1 MKRWLGI
8 GQDSAKKY
16 AEGLEASEAEV
27 AGAAQGLVD
36 AAVDQ
41 IEAGNAEFSK
51 AVDSVMLGAVGKVK
65 TDLVG
70 EAKDAGKA
78 LIDGLGF
85 GITSGLPSLDSVI
98 GDVGTFTQDSFE
110 SKFGIKSP
118 ARMTQEIGRQI
129 AEGLAVGL
137 TDGKPEVIAGAEGV
151 GESLHSA
158 FSQIMD
164 DIKTM
169 MRNELSDLIEGVITG
184 EMTLGDALVSLF
196 QSIRDTLLSSGI
208 DTAVDWALGQVNR
221 LISGAGATA
230 AGTAA
235 GTAATGAAAGAS
247 TIASAAA
254 LAAIPIAIGT
264 SDVIAQG
271 VHKANL
277 WITKFLQDIGLQ
289 KAHFQHGGLVQGALG
304 EPVPIVA
311 HAGERVLTVEE
322 NRSLF
327 DYTMFAEAVKA
338 GVYDAMDEL
347 LPGKE
352 RPLILQ
358 VGETPLARVMYPA
371 LQREGQRLGLVT
383 A

>member
-1 MKRWLGI
+1 VVEWFQNAWDSLVDALTSWMPGFMKRWLGI

-41 IEAGNAEFSK
+41 IEAGKAEFSQ
-51 AVDSVMLGAVGKVK
+51 AVGSLMLGAVGDVK
-65 TDLVG
+65 ADIVT
-70 EAKDAGKA
+70 EAEDAGTA

-85 GITSGLPSLDSVI
+85 GISSGLPGFGSVI
-98 GDVGTFTQDSFE
+98 EDVGTFTQDTFE
-110 SKFGIKSP
+110 DAFQTHSPSKI
-118 ARMTQEIGRQI
+118 TEQIGRDIGQGLVDGLDSMQRGVEDEAKLI
-129 AEGLAVGL
+129 ASTMVNTIAGGIEDTVLAVVE
-137 TDGKPEVIAGAEGV
+137 GKKPL
-151 GESLHSA
+151 GEA
-158 FSQIMD
+158 
-164 DIKTM
+164 
-169 MRNELSDLIEGVITG
+169 LSDLVHEVLISLARQL
-184 EMTLGDALVSLF
+184 LGFA
-196 QSIRDTLLSSGI
+196 
-208 DTAVDWALGQVNR
+208 AYHAALG
-221 LISGAGATA
+221 IMYTA
-230 AGTAA
+230 LLQFGKAA
-235 GTAATGAAAGAS
+235 EEFVAAGAAAVGAAGMAVFE
-247 TIASAAA
+247 TA
-254 LAAIPIAIGT
+254 LPF
-264 SDVIAQG
+264 
-271 VHKANL
+271 KE
-277 WITKFLQDIGLQ
+277 
-289 KAHFQHGGLVQGALG
+289 GGIVQGALG
-304 EPVPIVA
+304 EPVPIIA

-352 RPLILQ
+352 RPLIFQ